1 METSDSYIVLERM
14 IRQGE
19 ITISELE
26 PLLDYLEAQGQIS
39 GEEHESLLRLA
50 RELDIQNDSSG

>member
-19 ITISELE
+19 IAISELE
-26 PLLDYLEAQGQIS
+26 PLLDSLEDQGQIS
-39 GEEHESLLRLA
+39 SEEHESLLKLA
-50 RELDIQNDSSG
+50 RELDIQNNSSG